1 MKPIAFSGNPLDRAD
16 ALRNDPAALAALRG
30 GGRWLAMAGIEP
42 VIAGAALVWGGEVP
56 GEAVFLGLDADGVG
70 HFAPVPAVGEAS
82 AGPAGFRLWEALA
95 GVSAQDVAILGAARA
110 VVGWHVRHRFCA
122 VCGGATL
129 LAKGGWQRDCVSC
142 GAAHFPRTDPVVIMT
157 VEHEGRLLL
166 GRQPRFPAGRYSALA
181 GFIEPGETI
190 EEAVAREIWEEAG
203 LRVRDV
209 RYVVSQPW
217 PFPSSL
223 MIAAHAFADD
233 PAIRIDEAELEDA
246 RWFTREEVAQAMDA
260 RARGEAGVA
269 FDAPSQTA
277 VAWHLLD
284 RWLG

>member
-1 MKPIAFSGNPLDRAD
+1 
-16 ALRNDPAALAALRG
+16 
-30 GGRWLAMAGIEP
+30 
-42 VIAGAALVWGGEVP
+42 
-56 GEAVFLGLDADGVG
+56 
-70 HFAPVPAVGEAS
+70 
-82 AGPAGFRLWEALA
+82 
-95 GVSAQDVAILGAARA
+95 
-110 VVGWHVRHRFCA
+110 
-122 VCGGATL
+122 
-129 LAKGGWQRDCVSC
+129 
-142 GAAHFPRTDPVVIMT
+142 
-157 VEHEGRLLL
+157 
-166 GRQPRFPAGRYSALA
+166 
-181 GFIEPGETI
+181 
-190 EEAVAREIWEEAG
+190 
-203 LRVRDV
+203 V